1 MSELRAEAFDLVREI
16 PEERL
21 ENFLSIIKNFLKS
34 DETLAEKNLKWL
46 AEPDKYENE
55 INECIS
61 EVIKEVR
68 RENAH
73 NH

>member
-1 MSELRAEAFDLVREI
+1 MSELRIEAMNLIQII
-16 PEERL
+16 PEENL
-21 ENFLSIIKNFLKS
+21 EKVLNYLKNFLKS
-34 DETLAEKNLKWL
+34 KETLAEKNLKWL
-46 AEPDKYENE
+46 AEPDKYEDE

-68 RENAH
+68 SENAH

>member
-34 DETLAEKNLKWL
+34 DETLEEKNLKWL
-46 AEPDKYENE
+46 AEPDKYEDE
-55 INECIS
+55 INKCIS

>member
-1 MSELRAEAFDLVREI
+1 MTALRAEIFDLIEEV
-16 PEERL
+16 PEDKL
-21 ENFLSIIKNFLKS
+21 EKFLSVVKNFLKS
-34 DETLAEKNLKWL
+34 EENLAEKNLKWL
-46 AEPDKYENE
+46 ADPDKYETE

-68 RENAH
+68 KENAN

>member
-1 MSELRAEAFDLVREI
+1 MSELRAEAINLIQII
-16 PEERL
+16 PEENL
-21 ENFLSIIKNFLKS
+21 SAIINFAKNFLKY
-34 DETLAEKNLKWL
+34 DETLEEKNLKWL

-68 RENAH
+68 RENENSH
-73 NH
+73 

>member
-1 MSELRAEAFDLVREI
+1 MSELRLEVNNLIAEI
-16 PEERL
+16 PEENL
-21 ENFLSIIKNFLKS
+21 EKVLNYLKNFLKS
-34 DETLAEKNLKWL
+34 KETLAEKNLKWL
-46 AEPDKYENE
+46 AEPDKYEDE

-68 RENAH
+68 SENAH

>member
-1 MSELRAEAFDLVREI
+1 MSELRAEAINLIQII
-16 PEERL
+16 PEE
-21 ENFLSIIKNFLKS
+21 NLSAIINYAKNFLKS
-34 DETLAEKNLKWL
+34 KETLAEKNLKWL
-46 AEPDKYENE
+46 AEPDKYEDE
-55 INECIS
+55 INKCIS